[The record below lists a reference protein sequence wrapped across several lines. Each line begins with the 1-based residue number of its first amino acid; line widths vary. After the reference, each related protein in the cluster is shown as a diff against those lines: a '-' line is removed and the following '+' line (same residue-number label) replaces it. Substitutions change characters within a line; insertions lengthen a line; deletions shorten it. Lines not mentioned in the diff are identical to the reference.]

1 MTAPW
6 RDVMQAM
13 HPRRRR
19 EVLAAAVAS
28 FLQSGWRMQVFRDRR
43 HAGQLLAHR
52 FEHYLGDPGV
62 IVLALPRGGVPVG
75 YEIARRI
82 GARLDVLVVRKLG
95 VPGYTE
101 LAMGAIASDGILI
114 AD

>member
-1 MTAPW
+1 
-6 RDVMQAM
+6 
-13 HPRRRR
+13 
-19 EVLAAAVAS
+19 
-28 FLQSGWRMQVFRDRR
+28 MQVFRDRR

-95 VPGYTE
+95 PRRSEEQERRRSGEDE
-101 LAMGAIASDGILI
+101 LE
-114 AD
+114 